1 MSKVHFSE
9 ESKHTHTHLTREM
22 GSETPTNLQAMAIDL
37 RVAIIEGKV
46 IAPVACSQPADSNR
60 EWAKSSCLQAAILF
74 FNTGSLKVKG
84 RTELCLFVTG
94 GLKRQANASRGRT
107 VGVS

>member
-1 MSKVHFSE
+1 
-9 ESKHTHTHLTREM
+9 
-22 GSETPTNLQAMAIDL
+22 MAIDL

-107 VGVS
+107 VGASWKEREGQGRKSKETVLSYGFLP